1 MISLEKLK
9 TTVAAIISLGS
20 YCIGTYIT
28 KINMILPKNFCQDT
42 FDRVL
47 QEIAWII
54 AIVAGTIS
62 IINGVINWFKNK
74 KNDTE

>member
-1 MISLEKLK
+1 
-9 TTVAAIISLGS
+9 
-20 YCIGTYIT
+20 
-28 KINMILPKNFCQDT
+28 MILPKNFCQNT

-62 IINGVINWFKNK
+62 IINGIINWFKNK